1 MYKTGIKVK
10 NASNFGANY
19 GGRAVDNYNSKPIQD
34 LLKDSKRCDGI
45 LSKVNE
51 FMKEEKRAN
60 VKEEEEDMIYE
71 DIVDR
76 SSPPPHNDP

>member
-1 MYKTGIKVK
+1 MYKTGIKMR

-19 GGRAVDNYNSKPIQD
+19 GGRAVENYKSKPIQT

-45 LSKVNE
+45 LRKVNE
-51 FMKEEKRAN
+51 FMKEEKRAD

-71 DIVDR
+71 DLVDR
-76 SSPPPHNDP
+76 SSPPPHDDD